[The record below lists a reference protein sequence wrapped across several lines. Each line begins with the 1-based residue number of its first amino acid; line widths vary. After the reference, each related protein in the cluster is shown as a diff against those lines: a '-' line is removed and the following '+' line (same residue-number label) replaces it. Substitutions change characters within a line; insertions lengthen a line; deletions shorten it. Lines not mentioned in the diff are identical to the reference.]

1 MAATF
6 KVEIDL
12 AKLQQLRDQSPQKA
26 GIVLRKLAL
35 EGEGYIKNSFTV
47 SPSSPGEPPGVDTG
61 TLKNSIKAEKLDTF
75 SWAIGTKVDYA
86 PFLEFGTTR
95 MAPRPFMGPAARYLG
110 DISGKFFDGFLEK

>member
-6 KVEIDL
+6 RVEVDVAALERLTRRAPAL
-12 AKLQQLRDQSPQKA
+12 ADRALGA
-26 GIVLRKLAL
+26 LAF

-61 TLKNSIKAEKLDTF
+61 TLKNSIKTERVKVGE
-75 SWAIGTKVDYA
+75 WEIGTKVTYA